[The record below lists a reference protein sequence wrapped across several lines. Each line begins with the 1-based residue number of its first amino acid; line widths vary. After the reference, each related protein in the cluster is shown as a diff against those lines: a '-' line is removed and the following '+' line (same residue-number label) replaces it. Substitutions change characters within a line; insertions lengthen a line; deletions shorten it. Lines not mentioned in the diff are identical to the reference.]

1 MCILNGNEGE
11 GGTNRRTRNLED
23 RNMQSA
29 SSYTKHHLK
38 MQETDPNA
46 VFDFSS

>member
-11 GGTNRRTRNLED
+11 GGTNRRTRNLEN

-29 SSYTKHHLK
+29 STYTKHHHK
-38 MQETDPNA
+38 IQETDPKG